1 MDTQLLITILNW
13 VMLISAGLTILLILL
28 QSRGATLGAG
38 FGSSGELFTSRRG
51 IEKNLY
57 DTTIVTATIFVL
69 SIIVS
74 LIIG

>member
-1 MDTQLLITILNW
+1 MESLITILDW
-13 VMLISAGLTILLILL
+13 TMLISAGLTVLLILL
-28 QSRGATLGAG
+28 QARGATLGAG

-57 DTTIVTATIFVL
+57 DTTIVTATVFVL
-69 SIIVS
+69 SIVIG